1 MTSHVLSGLLERRS
15 EIAEQ
20 IADKRAEVRGLKLTL
35 EHLDATILEF
45 QPDAALDNVDK
56 IGPRPE
62 SWAGRGEAL
71 KQILGILR
79 VAQHPMSI
87 ADITKEVMQ
96 ERGVSR
102 NDKRQVRI
110 FHRRV
115 SATLRSQRDQ
125 GRVNSIETN
134 SDAKLWELIR
144 A

>member
-1 MTSHVLSGLLERRS
+1 MTRRS

-20 IADKRAEVRGLKLTL
+20 IAEKRAEVRALKTTL
-35 EHLDATILEF
+35 EHIDATILEF
-45 QPDAALDNVDK
+45 QPDAKLENADK
-56 IGPRPE
+56 TGPRPE
-62 SWAGRGEAL
+62 TWAGRGEAL

-79 VAQHPMSI
+79 VANRPLSV
-87 ADITKEVMQ
+87 AEITKEVMQ

-115 SATLRSQRDQ
+115 AATLRSQRDQ

-134 SDAKLWELIR
+134 SDAKLWEVVR